1 MDFKNKLLNYL
12 HLTLADYQKITL
24 PIDVDSLPSYD
35 KFCDMEKAAKII
47 EEAMSNHEKIVI
59 YGDYDCDGIMATSIL
74 KKCFQMLNYQVGYY
88 IPSRYIDGYG
98 LNVNRVHNF
107 YDKGYKLIITV
118 DNGIAQFEAIDEA
131 KKLGI
136 KVIVTDHHEK
146 QDKLPDADV
155 ILHPLVSNYGDVVC
169 CGAYV
174 SFMLASKLLNKYDP
188 YLLSLASIAT
198 ISDMM
203 SLHEYNRN
211 IVRLGINYLN
221 NNHYYPIDLLAEHQE
236 IDENVIGLKI
246 APKINSIGRIMENT
260 SINYLIEYFTSDD
273 RSRIAAIYEFIADT
287 NEKRKSLT
295 KECLNDLKV
304 ENEAQT
310 ICLISNLKEGIIGLV
325 ANNLLNKY
333 HKPAIVFTSDSND
346 DTLLKGSARSLK
358 GLAIN
363 QFFLLNKDI
372 IINGG
377 GHEQAGGLTIK
388 KSDFDIFVQR
398 FEEYACTH
406 PIQEEEEDYI
416 DISLTD
422 INKDNY
428 EFVRSLA
435 PFGEGF
441 RLPLFKINN
450 IKVSSL
456 TYTKTQLHILYN
468 LSINQ
473 KIIGFNYSKDLLSKY
488 DYINIYGSLTHS
500 VFRNNISY
508 EFHIK
513 RLESSEGMPINCQ

>member
-1 MDFKNKLLNYL
+1 MDFKTKLLNYL
-12 HLTLADYQKITL
+12 HLTPEDYQKL
-24 PIDVDSLPSYD
+24 SSPVDVMNLPSFD
-35 KFCDMEKAAKII
+35 KFCDMDKAAKII
-47 EEAMSNHEKIVI
+47 QKTMENHEKIVI

-118 DNGIAQFEAIDEA
+118 DNGIAQFEAIEEA

-136 KVIVTDHHEK
+136 NVIVTDHHEK

-174 SFMLASKLLNKYDP
+174 SFMLASKLLNKYEP

-203 SLHEYNRN
+203 SLHEYNRDV
-211 IVRLGINYLN
+211 VRLGLNYLN
-221 NNHYYPIDLLAEHQE
+221 ANHYYPIDLLAEHQE
-236 IDENVIGLKI
+236 IDENVIGLKV
-246 APKINSIGRIMENT
+246 APKINSVGRMMENT
-260 SINYLIEYFTSDD
+260 SINYLVEYFTSDN
-273 RSRIAAIYEFIADT
+273 RNRIDEIYEFISST
-287 NEKRKSLT
+287 NEKRKTLT
-295 KECLNDLKV
+295 KESLTNLDV
-304 ENEAQT
+304 SSEAHT
-310 ICLISNLKEGIIGLV
+310 ICLISDLKEGIIGLV

-333 HKPAIVFTSDSND
+333 HKPAIVFTGDSND
-346 DTLLKGSARSLK
+346 ETILKGSARSLK

-388 KSDFDIFVQR
+388 RSDFDVFVQR
-398 FEEYACTH
+398 FEDYALLH
-406 PIQEEEEDYI
+406 PVIEEEEDFLE
-416 DISLTD
+416 ISLTD
-422 INKDNY
+422 ISKDNY
-428 EFVRSLA
+428 EFIRSLA

-441 RLPLFKINN
+441 HLPLFKISN

-473 KIIGFNYSKDLLSKY
+473 KIIGFNYSKDLLAKY

-500 VFRNNISY
+500 IFRNNISY